1 MKKINFIA
9 VAFTAILSQSVNA
22 NSTIW
27 SHIIGAKAGTEN
39 KIVIWQNTD
48 HDNGVSF
55 KNGNTGED
63 KNTAVLPGDERKI
76 LRNCPPAERGL
87 GFRNTYGVA
96 MLQNIPIISKSIFT
110 KNDKGIRRGAET
122 AYWSNDAKKT
132 YRDLP
137 HIRKTSDANSI
148 VCLHDGLIFRNIN
161 FIKTD
166 DSNRRRA
173 ETAFWSNDA
182 KKKYRNI
189 LPEENGRREQIY
201 TGCSVGC

>member
-27 SHIIGAKAGTEN
+27 AHIIGAKAGTEN

-55 KNGNTGED
+55 KNGETAIFHMNGNTGED

-122 AYWSNDAKKT
+122 A
-132 YRDLP
+132 
-137 HIRKTSDANSI
+137 
-148 VCLHDGLIFRNIN
+148 
-161 FIKTD
+161 
-166 DSNRRRA
+166 
-173 ETAFWSNDA
+173 FWSNDA

-201 TGCSVGC
+201 MDCSFGFKI

>member
-39 KIVIWQNTD
+39 KIVIWQSPN
-48 HDNGVSF
+48 HGNGVSF
-55 KNGNTGED
+55 KNGETAIFHRSGNNGED

-76 LRNCPPAERGL
+76 LRNYPPAERGL

-122 AYWSNDAKKT
+122 A
-132 YRDLP
+132 
-137 HIRKTSDANSI
+137 
-148 VCLHDGLIFRNIN
+148 
-161 FIKTD
+161 
-166 DSNRRRA
+166 
-173 ETAFWSNDA
+173 FWSNDA
-182 KKKYRNI
+182 KKKYRNV

-201 TGCSVGC
+201 MDCSFGF

>member
-1 MKKINFIA
+1 MKKIYFIA

-39 KIVIWQNTD
+39 KIVIWQSPD

-55 KNGNTGED
+55 KNGETAIFHRSGNNGED

-76 LRNCPPAERGL
+76 LRNYPPAERGL

-96 MLQNIPIISKSIFT
+96 MHQEKVVIFKSIFI
-110 KNDKGIRRGAET
+110 KNDKGIRRG
-122 AYWSNDAKKT
+122 
-132 YRDLP
+132 
-137 HIRKTSDANSI
+137 
-148 VCLHDGLIFRNIN
+148 
-161 FIKTD
+161 
-166 DSNRRRA
+166 A

-182 KKKYRNI
+182 KKKYRNMF
-189 LPEENGRREQIY
+189 PEETGRREQIY
-201 TGCSVGC
+201 MDCSFGF

>member
-9 VAFTAILSQSVNA
+9 VAFTAILSQSANA

-27 SHIIGAKAGTEN
+27 SHIIGAKSGTEN
-39 KIVIWQNTD
+39 KIVVWQNTD

-55 KNGNTGED
+55 KNGETAIFHRSGNSSED

-96 MLQNIPIISKSIFT
+96 MHQEKSVIFKSIFT

-122 AYWSNDAKKT
+122 A
-132 YRDLP
+132 
-137 HIRKTSDANSI
+137 
-148 VCLHDGLIFRNIN
+148 
-161 FIKTD
+161 
-166 DSNRRRA
+166 
-173 ETAFWSNDA
+173 FWSNDA
-182 KKKYRNI
+182 KKKYRNV

-201 TGCSVGC
+201 TDCSVGC

>member
-27 SHIIGAKAGTEN
+27 SHIIGAKSGTEN

-55 KNGNTGED
+55 KNGETAIFHRSGNNGEN

-110 KNDKGIRRGAET
+110 KNDEGTKRR
-122 AYWSNDAKKT
+122 N
-132 YRDLP
+132 
-137 HIRKTSDANSI
+137 
-148 VCLHDGLIFRNIN
+148 
-161 FIKTD
+161 
-166 DSNRRRA
+166 
-173 ETAFWSNDA
+173 ETAFWSNDS
-182 KKKYRNI
+182 KKIYRNI

-201 TGCSVGC
+201 TDCSVGC

>member
-9 VAFTAILSQSVNA
+9 VAFTAILSQSA
-22 NSTIW
+22 TADSTIW

-39 KIVIWQNTD
+39 KIVIWQSPN

-55 KNGNTGED
+55 KNGETAIFHMNGNTGED

-96 MLQNIPIISKSIFT
+96 MHQEKFVIFKSIFT
-110 KNDKGIRRGAET
+110 KNDKGIRRG
-122 AYWSNDAKKT
+122 
-132 YRDLP
+132 
-137 HIRKTSDANSI
+137 
-148 VCLHDGLIFRNIN
+148 
-161 FIKTD
+161 
-166 DSNRRRA
+166 A

-201 TGCSVGC
+201 TDCSFGFKI

>member
-27 SHIIGAKAGTEN
+27 SHIIGAKSGTEN

-55 KNGNTGED
+55 KNGETAIFHMNGNTGED

-110 KNDKGIRRGAET
+110 KNDKGIRRRAET
-122 AYWSNDAKKT
+122 AY
-132 YRDLP
+132 
-137 HIRKTSDANSI
+137 
-148 VCLHDGLIFRNIN
+148 
-161 FIKTD
+161 
-166 DSNRRRA
+166 
-173 ETAFWSNDA
+173 WSNDA

>member
-39 KIVIWQNTD
+39 KIVIWQSPN

-55 KNGNTGED
+55 KNGETAIFHMNGNTGED

-87 GFRNTYGVA
+87 GFRNTYGVT

-110 KNDKGIRRGAET
+110 KNDKGIRRG
-122 AYWSNDAKKT
+122 
-132 YRDLP
+132 
-137 HIRKTSDANSI
+137 
-148 VCLHDGLIFRNIN
+148 
-161 FIKTD
+161 
-166 DSNRRRA
+166 A

-201 TGCSVGC
+201 TDCSVGC

>member
-39 KIVIWQNTD
+39 KIVIWQSPD

-55 KNGNTGED
+55 KNGETAIFYRSGNNGEN

-76 LRNCPPAERGL
+76 LRNYPPAERGL

-96 MLQNIPIISKSIFT
+96 ILQEKPVIFKSIFT

-122 AYWSNDAKKT
+122 A
-132 YRDLP
+132 
-137 HIRKTSDANSI
+137 
-148 VCLHDGLIFRNIN
+148 
-161 FIKTD
+161 
-166 DSNRRRA
+166 
-173 ETAFWSNDA
+173 FWSNDA
-182 KKKYRNI
+182 KKKYRNMF
-189 LPEENGRREQIY
+189 PEETGRREQIY
-201 TGCSVGC
+201 MDCSLGF

>member
-39 KIVIWQNTD
+39 KIVIWQSPN

-55 KNGNTGED
+55 KNGETAIFNMNGNTGED

-122 AYWSNDAKKT
+122 A
-132 YRDLP
+132 
-137 HIRKTSDANSI
+137 
-148 VCLHDGLIFRNIN
+148 
-161 FIKTD
+161 
-166 DSNRRRA
+166 
-173 ETAFWSNDA
+173 FWSNDA
-182 KKKYRNI
+182 KKKYRNMF
-189 LPEENGRREQIY
+189 PEETGRREQIY
-201 TGCSVGC
+201 MDCSFGFKI

>member
-9 VAFTAILSQSVNA
+9 VAFTAILTQSVNA

-39 KIVIWQNTD
+39 KIVIWQSPN
-48 HDNGVSF
+48 HDNGVSYKNGETAIF
-55 KNGNTGED
+55 HMNGNTGED

-76 LRNCPPAERGL
+76 LRNYPPAERGL

-122 AYWSNDAKKT
+122 A
-132 YRDLP
+132 
-137 HIRKTSDANSI
+137 
-148 VCLHDGLIFRNIN
+148 
-161 FIKTD
+161 
-166 DSNRRRA
+166 
-173 ETAFWSNDA
+173 FWSNDA

-201 TGCSVGC
+201 TDCSVGC

>member
-1 MKKINFIA
+1 MKKINLIA

-39 KIVIWQNTD
+39 KIVIWQSPD

-55 KNGNTGED
+55 KNGETAIFHRSGNNGED

-76 LRNCPPAERGL
+76 LRNYPPAERGL
-87 GFRNTYGVA
+87 GFRNTYGVV
-96 MLQNIPIISKSIFT
+96 MHQNIPIISKSIFI
-110 KNDKGIRRGAET
+110 KNDKGIRRG
-122 AYWSNDAKKT
+122 
-132 YRDLP
+132 
-137 HIRKTSDANSI
+137 
-148 VCLHDGLIFRNIN
+148 
-161 FIKTD
+161 
-166 DSNRRRA
+166 A

-182 KKKYRNI
+182 KKKYRNV

-201 TGCSVGC
+201 TDCSFGF

>member
-39 KIVIWQNTD
+39 KIVIWQSPD
-48 HDNGVSF
+48 HNNGVSF
-55 KNGNTGED
+55 KNGETAIFHRSGNSSED
-63 KNTAVLPGDERKI
+63 QNTAVLPGDERKI
-76 LRNCPPAERGL
+76 LRNYPPAERGL

-96 MLQNIPIISKSIFT
+96 MHQEKVVIFKSIFT

-122 AYWSNDAKKT
+122 A
-132 YRDLP
+132 
-137 HIRKTSDANSI
+137 
-148 VCLHDGLIFRNIN
+148 
-161 FIKTD
+161 
-166 DSNRRRA
+166 
-173 ETAFWSNDA
+173 FWSNDA
-182 KKKYRNI
+182 KKKYLNI

-201 TGCSVGC
+201 TDCSFGF

>member
-9 VAFTAILSQSVNA
+9 VAFTAIISQSVNA

-27 SHIIGAKAGTEN
+27 SRIIGAKAGTEN
-39 KIVIWQNTD
+39 KNIVWQNTD

-55 KNGNTGED
+55 KNGETAIFHRSGNNGEN

-122 AYWSNDAKKT
+122 A
-132 YRDLP
+132 
-137 HIRKTSDANSI
+137 
-148 VCLHDGLIFRNIN
+148 
-161 FIKTD
+161 
-166 DSNRRRA
+166 
-173 ETAFWSNDA
+173 FWSNDA
-182 KKKYRNI
+182 KKKYRNV

-201 TGCSVGC
+201 TDCSVGC

>member
-39 KIVIWQNTD
+39 KIVIWQSPN
-48 HDNGVSF
+48 HNNGVSF
-55 KNGNTGED
+55 KNGETAIFHMNGNTGED
-63 KNTAVLPGDERKI
+63 KNTAVLPSDERKI
-76 LRNCPPAERGL
+76 LRNCSPAERGL

-122 AYWSNDAKKT
+122 A
-132 YRDLP
+132 
-137 HIRKTSDANSI
+137 
-148 VCLHDGLIFRNIN
+148 
-161 FIKTD
+161 
-166 DSNRRRA
+166 
-173 ETAFWSNDA
+173 FWSNDA
-182 KKKYRNI
+182 KKKYRNMF
-189 LPEENGRREQIY
+189 PEETGRREQIY
-201 TGCSVGC
+201 MDCSFGIRL

>member
-39 KIVIWQNTD
+39 KIVIWQSPN

-55 KNGNTGED
+55 KNGETAIFHMNGNTGED

-122 AYWSNDAKKT
+122 A
-132 YRDLP
+132 
-137 HIRKTSDANSI
+137 
-148 VCLHDGLIFRNIN
+148 
-161 FIKTD
+161 
-166 DSNRRRA
+166 
-173 ETAFWSNDA
+173 FWSNDA
-182 KKKYRNI
+182 KKKYRNV
-189 LPEENGRREQIY
+189 LPTETNGTNRSI
-201 TGCSVGC
+201 VWMI

>member
-9 VAFTAILSQSVNA
+9 VAFTAILSQSA
-22 NSTIW
+22 TADSTIW

-39 KIVIWQNTD
+39 KIVIWQSPN

-55 KNGNTGED
+55 KNGETAIFHMNGNTDED

-122 AYWSNDAKKT
+122 
-132 YRDLP
+132 
-137 HIRKTSDANSI
+137 
-148 VCLHDGLIFRNIN
+148 V
-161 FIKTD
+161 
-166 DSNRRRA
+166 
-173 ETAFWSNDA
+173 FWSNDA

-189 LPEENGRREQIY
+189 LPEKNGRREQIY
-201 TGCSVGC
+201 MDCSFGFKI